1 MSVLQTR
8 VNKNSAAYRQNR
20 DDMLALVDE
29 VRRLEQQVHKVSA
42 SKRDLFEQRG
52 QILPR
57 ERLALLLDPGA
68 PFIELATLA
77 GLGEHDDDGVE
88 NVFGSSIIVGIGVV
102 CGTRCMIYINDAAIK
117 GGTNQSKTYDKL
129 HRAQDIARTACLPF
143 ISLMQSGG
151 GNLLNQ
157 HIGFNQGG
165 NRFKKQAQ
173 ASAAGIPQITVVHG
187 NSTAGGAYVPGMSD
201 YNIFVRNQ
209 ARAFL
214 AGPPLLKAAT
224 GEIAEEEELGGADMH
239 ARISGLAEFVA
250 EDDAHG
256 IEICREIVRQLRW
269 NERLPSRTVNDYK
282 EPLYAID
289 ELCGLVPVDYKQPCD
304 CREIIARV
312 VDGSEFMEFKPDY
325 DPYTIC
331 GFAEIGGQPCGIIGN
346 NGPITNEG
354 ANKATQ
360 FIQLCCQANRPI
372 LFLQNTTGFIVG
384 VDSEQ
389 NGMIVNGAKLIQAV
403 ANATVPKI
411 TILVGASFGAG
422 NYAMCGRSFDP
433 RFLFAW
439 PNSRL
444 AVMGGEQAATV
455 MSIVYESKQAGRGKP
470 VEAAFLEQQHKEI
483 VEYYD
488 QYSRALYCTS
498 QVWDEGIIDPRKT
511 RQLLIELLD
520 ICVRCERTRLSPNTF
535 GVARM

>member
-1 MSVLQTR
+1 MPTLPTKVD
-8 VNKNSAAYRQNR
+8 KNSAGYRQNR
-20 DDMLALVDE
+20 ADMLALVAE
-29 VRRLEQQVHKVSA
+29 VRSLELQVHKVSE
-42 SKRDLFEQRG
+42 SKRAVFERRG
-52 QILPR
+52 QLLPR
-57 ERLALLLDPGA
+57 ERLALLIDPGA
-68 PFIELATLA
+68 PFIELSTLA

-88 NVFGSSIIVGIGVV
+88 NVFGASIIVGIGYVEA
-102 CGTRCMIYINDAAIK
+102 TRCMIYINDAAIK

-157 HIGFNQGG
+157 HQGFNRGG

-209 ARAFL
+209 SRAFL

-224 GEIAEEEELGGADMH
+224 GEIAEEEDLGGADMH
-239 ARISGLAEFVA
+239 ARVSGLAEFVA
-250 EDDAHG
+250 ENDAHA
-256 IEICREIVRQLRW
+256 IELCREVVRQLRW
-269 NERLPSRTVNDYK
+269 NDRLPPKSALSFK
-282 EPLYAID
+282 EPLHAID
-289 ELCGLVPVDYKQPCD
+289 ELCGLVPTDYRQPYD
-304 CREIIARV
+304 CREIVARIA
-312 VDGSEFMEFKPDY
+312 DGSEFLEFKPDY

-331 GFAEIGGQPCGIIGN
+331 GFAEIGGYACGIIGN
-346 NGPITNEG
+346 NGPINNEG

-360 FIQLCCQANRPI
+360 FIQLCCQAERPL

-384 VDSEQ
+384 VDSERK
-389 NGMIVNGAKLIQAV
+389 GMIPNGAKLIQAV

-439 PNSRL
+439 PNSKL
-444 AVMGGEQAATV
+444 AVMGGEQAAMV
-455 MSIVYESKQAGRGKP
+455 MSIVYEGKQKSAKK
-470 VEAAFLEQQHKEI
+470 AIDQDFLDRQKADI
-483 VEYYD
+483 LAYYEK
-488 QYSRALYCTS
+488 YSQALYGTS

-511 RQLLIELLD
+511 RDLLVELLD
-520 ICVRCERTRLSPNTF
+520 ICIRAEKTRLSSNTF